1 MPEYRTPVSYAD
13 PSESSQYNSAY
24 GIQSSMEGTDGAPV
38 PTMFRIADPFF
49 YAPLS
54 SLVSSLV
61 SNYMSPPVTV
71 TKYEIVKHS
80 AKMYTN

>member
-13 PSESSQYNSAY
+13 PSESSQYHSAY
-24 GIQSSMEGTDGAPV
+24 GIQSSMEGTDGVPV

-61 SNYMSPPVTV
+61 SNYVSPPITV
-71 TKYEIVKHS
+71 TK
-80 AKMYTN
+80 